1 MSLRSGRSYKEGY
14 GTAISSETMAEQNI
28 ADLMKMLIEDRQ
40 EREKHHED
48 EKRRLAELAEQERK
62 QVMEQMDMLR
72 QLVEDTRRDRTDEA
86 RAPSIKIL
94 EGEGKLVKLT
104 EQDDIEAYLTTFER
118 VMRAYEVKE
127 ERWAVK
133 LAPQLTGKAQQA
145 YAAMKTEDARRYE
158 KLKEAILRCYDIS
171 EEMYRQRF
179 RESSKKEGESVGEL
193 AVRLTDLLQK
203 WTKGCR
209 TVDEIRDM
217 LVKEQLLSSLPTDVR
232 IHVSER
238 KPKTSADAAELA
250 DSYLRV
256 RRRGSEMTLP
266 PADHG
271 RKPWSRDQRD
281 HYESSKRSEPTQR
294 LPSEKGFPL
303 DIKKGQREGKWVP
316 QCYTCG
322 KKGHMS
328 RQCPNNALFCG
339 RWKEGLYRAGAVN
352 GQRAG
357 EILLDTGCS
366 RTMVHSR
373 FVCKEELLKESTV
386 VRCAHGDFT
395 EYPMA
400 KVYIEVDGQE
410 FSTVA
415 AVSSNLPV
423 DVLLG
428 TDMPTLGTLI
438 QGGWSSQST
447 GTAMAVTTRSRAR
460 REALTEETDYQ
471 KQQKSGVRPTPLPEV
486 TDNSKEVWDLGSALD
501 ETVLEGGKREKA
513 YLTRRQRREGRK
525 NHVKEAEADILSS
538 SGTIPE
544 MSADGLGTLQRTD
557 PTLEFVRRA
566 ADKGESDGRVSFV
579 WKEGLLFRVV
589 APTRENGVDVR
600 EQLVL
605 PKQCREKVMELAHSI
620 PMAGHLSK
628 HKTTDRVLQRF
639 YWPALRADVAEYCR
653 RCKTCQKTSRVK
665 PPPAP
670 LIPLPVMDVPF
681 ERIAMDVVGPLPRTS
696 SGNKYVLVICDYA
709 TRYPEAVPMKSVD
722 AEKVAEELV
731 KMFARV
737 GIPGEI
743 LTDQGSNFT
752 SQLLAELTI
761 HSKEDGGDDGSCKRE
776 CGKGAAGTENLVR
789 PELSYK
795 DSQ

>member
-1 MSLRSGRSYKEGY
+1 
-14 GTAISSETMAEQNI
+14 
-28 ADLMKMLIEDRQ
+28 
-40 EREKHHED
+40 
-48 EKRRLAELAEQERK
+48 
-62 QVMEQMDMLR
+62 MEQMDMLR

-145 YAAMKTEDARRYE
+145 YAAMKTEDAGRYE
-158 KLKEAILRCYDIS
+158 KLKEAILRRYDIS
-171 EEMYRQRF
+171 EETYRQRF
-179 RESSKKEGESVGEL
+179 RESSKKEEESVGEL

-250 DSYLRV
+250 DSYLHA

-303 DIKKGQREGKWVP
+303 DVKKGQ
-316 QCYTCG
+316 
-322 KKGHMS
+322 
-328 RQCPNNALFCG
+328 
-339 RWKEGLYRAGAVN
+339 
-352 GQRAG
+352 
-357 EILLDTGCS
+357 ILLDTGCS

-471 KQQKSGVRPTPLPEV
+471 KQQKSGVRPIPLPEV
-486 TDNSKEVWDLGSALD
+486 MDNSKEVWDLGSALD
-501 ETVLEGGKREKA
+501 ETVLEGGKRVKP

-538 SGTIPE
+538 SETIPE

-557 PTLEFVRRA
+557 PTLEFVRKA

-653 RCKTCQKTSRVK
+653 RCET
-665 PPPAP
+665 
-670 LIPLPVMDVPF
+670 LMDVPF

-752 SQLLAELTI
+752 SQLLAELYRMLHIRPIRTSPY
-761 HSKEDGGDDGSCKRE
+761 HPQTDGLVERFNQTLKAMLRKVHIQEGKDWDQLLPYVLFAYRE
-776 CGKGAAGTENLVR
+776 IPQC
-789 PELSYK
+789 
-795 DSQ
+795 D